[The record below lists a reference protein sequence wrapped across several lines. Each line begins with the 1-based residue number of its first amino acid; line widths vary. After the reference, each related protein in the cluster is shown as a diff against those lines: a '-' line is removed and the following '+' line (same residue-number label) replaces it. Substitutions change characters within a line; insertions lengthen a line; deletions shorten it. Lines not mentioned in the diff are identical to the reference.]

1 MFINHPYSTI
11 GTAKFSLIRVMDSES
26 TEPGTA
32 DRVLDIVKLAKM
44 VSKLVKIHHH
54 YRETTKKADS
64 GTSNVIIMDGQSTI
78 TYKR

>member
-1 MFINHPYSTI
+1 MFINQPYSPI
-11 GTAKFSLIRVMDSES
+11 GTAKFSLITVMDSES

-54 YRETTKKADS
+54 YRETTKKSRQWDHYRHNY
-64 GTSNVIIMDGQSTI
+64 GWTKHNHI
-78 TYKR
+78 